1 MERREPDP
9 KKTQPAFGTRSCSTH
24 DLARGEH
31 LKKTR
36 LTKTHG
42 AAGPQVAALAALV
55 LALGALDAAPA
66 AAQLSL
72 AGKSVQM
79 LIGFGPGGGYD
90 LWGRVVARHIG
101 KHLPG
106 NPTVVPQNM
115 PGAGSFVA
123 ANNIYNLAPK
133 DGSVMGIIAR
143 DAALGPITGASG
155 ARFDPTRITWLGTPT
170 TETNVCI
177 ASSTAKVQTL
187 DQLYTTQL
195 IVGDTGV
202 GTGTHSYPKAL
213 NALLGM
219 KFKIIAG
226 FPSSSDVFLAMERHE
241 VDGICESLD
250 SVSGKRPDWI
260 PGHKVNILF
269 QGGAAPNPQLKGVP
283 FVPDLAH
290 TPEDRL
296 AIEFLYAGQG
306 IGRPFVAPPDMP
318 PDRVKMVRD
327 AFRDTMQDPEF
338 LDDAKRNMLDVA
350 PEDGEQLAALIQKVY
365 ATPKP
370 IVEKIGELIK

>member
-1 MERREPDP
+1 MNVPRLAQSRLAQFRLAHV
-9 KKTQPAFGTRSCSTH
+9 TASSAAAFAALSICVAG
-24 DLARGEH
+24 L
-31 LKKTR
+31 L
-36 LTKTHG
+36 G
-42 AAGPQVAALAALV
+42 AAGPTPASAQA
-55 LALGALDAAPA
+55 GA
-66 AAQLSL
+66 SL

-106 NPTVVPQNM
+106 NPNVVPQNM

-143 DAALGPITGASG
+143 DAPLGPITGATG
-155 ARFDPTRITWLGTPT
+155 ARFDPTKITWIGTPT

-177 ASSTAKVQTL
+177 ATSTAKVQTL
-187 DQLYTTQL
+187 KDLYVKEL

-213 NALLGM
+213 NALLGL

-226 FPSSSDVFLAMERHE
+226 FPSSSDVFLAMERGE

-260 PGHKVNILF
+260 PSKKVTILF
-269 QGGAAPNPQLKGVP
+269 QGGAVPNPQLKDVP
-283 FVPDLAH
+283 FVADLARSAD
-290 TPEDRL
+290 DRL

-306 IGRPFVAPPDMP
+306 IGRPFVAPPGMP
-318 PDRVKMVRD
+318 PDRIKMVRD
-327 AFRDTMQDPEF
+327 AFRDTMKDPDFVE
-338 LDDAKRNMLDVA
+338 DAKRNMLDVE
-350 PEDGEQLAALIQKVY
+350 PEDGEHLAALIQKVY

-370 IVEKIGELIK
+370 IVDKIGDLIK

>member
-1 MERREPDP
+1 MS
-9 KKTQPAFGTRSCSTH
+9 RSVQK
-24 DLARGEH
+24 LA
-31 LKKTR
+31 
-36 LTKTHG
+36 
-42 AAGPQVAALAALV
+42 ASSAALGALV
-55 LALGALDAAPA
+55 LACLAPA
-66 AAQLSL
+66 PARAQAGPSL
-72 AGKSVQM
+72 AGKNVQM
-79 LIGFGPGGGYD
+79 LIGFGAGGGYD

-101 KHLPG
+101 QHLPG
-106 NPTVVPQNM
+106 SPTVVPQNM

-143 DAALGPITGASG
+143 DAALGPITGAVG
-155 ARFDPTRITWLGTPT
+155 ARFDPTKITWLGTPT

-177 ASSTAKVQTL
+177 ANSTSKVKTL
-187 DQLYTTQL
+187 KDLYDKEL

-226 FPSSSDVFLAMERHE
+226 FPASSDVFLAMERGE

-260 PGHKVNILF
+260 RSRKVTILF
-269 QGGAAPNPQLKGVP
+269 QGGATPNPELKDVP
-283 FVPDLAH
+283 FVADLARN
-290 TPEDRL
+290 PDDRL

-318 PDRVKMVRD
+318 ADRLKMVRD
-327 AFRDTMQDPEF
+327 AFSATMKDPEF
-338 LDDAKRNMLDVA
+338 LEDAKRNMLDVE
-350 PEDGEQLAALIQKVY
+350 PEDGEHLAALIKKIY

-370 IVEKIGELIK
+370 IVDKIGELIK

>member
-1 MERREPDP
+1 MRVSRTAFASLSACVVGLLACVGDA
-9 KKTQPAFGTRSCSTH
+9 PAW
-24 DLARGEH
+24 AQ
-31 LKKTR
+31 
-36 LTKTHG
+36 
-42 AAGPQVAALAALV
+42 AGPT
-55 LALGALDAAPA
+55 
-66 AAQLSL
+66 L
-72 AGKSVQM
+72 AGKNVQM

-133 DGSVMGIIAR
+133 DGTVMGLIAR
-143 DAALGPITGASG
+143 DAALGPITGANG
-155 ARFDPTRITWLGTPT
+155 ARFDPTKITWLGTPT

-177 ASSTAKVQTL
+177 ATSTAKVQTL
-187 DQLYTTQL
+187 KDLFAKEL

-226 FPSSSDVFLAMERHE
+226 FPSSSDVFLAMERGE

-260 PGHKVNILF
+260 PSKKVTILF
-269 QGGAAPNPQLKGVP
+269 QGGAAANPQLKDVP
-283 FVPDLAH
+283 FVPDLARS
-290 TPEDRL
+290 PEDRL

-306 IGRPFVAPPDMP
+306 IGRPFVAPPNLP
-318 PDRVKMVRD
+318 PDRLKLLRD
-327 AFRDTMQDPEF
+327 AFMATMKDPEF
-338 LDDAKRNMLDVA
+338 IAEAAQRKLTLE
-350 PEDGEQLAALIQKVY
+350 PESGEELEALIRKTY

-370 IVEKIGELIK
+370 IVERIGKLIQ

>member
-1 MERREPDP
+1 MLELLMFKRVR
-9 KKTQPAFGTRSCSTH
+9 T
-24 DLARGEH
+24 
-31 LKKTR
+31 
-36 LTKTHG
+36 
-42 AAGPQVAALAALV
+42 VAALVAIPLGAALL
-55 LALGALDAAPA
+55 LAAAAPA
-66 AAQLSL
+66 AAQAGPSL
-72 AGKSVQM
+72 AGRNVQM

-101 KHLPG
+101 RHLPG
-106 NPTVVPQNM
+106 NPSVVPQNM

-123 ANNIYNLAPK
+123 ANNIFNLAPK
-133 DGSVMGIIAR
+133 DGTVMGIIAR
-143 DAALGPITGASG
+143 DAALGPITGATG
-155 ARFDPTRITWLGTPT
+155 ARFDPTKITWIGTPT

-177 ASSTAKVQTL
+177 ATSTAKVQTIK
-187 DQLYTTQL
+187 DLYEKEL

-226 FPSSSDVFLAMERHE
+226 FPSSSDVFLAMERGE

-260 PGHKVNILF
+260 PNKKVTILF
-269 QGGAAPNPQLKGVP
+269 QGGAAPDPDLKGVP
-283 FVPDLAH
+283 FIADLAH
-290 TPEDRL
+290 NPQDRL

-318 PDRVKMVRD
+318 ADRVKMVRD
-327 AFRDTMQDPEF
+327 AFDATMKDPDFIE
-338 LDDAKRNMLDVA
+338 DAKRNMLDVE
-350 PEDGEQLAALIQKVY
+350 PEDGAHLAALIDKVY

-370 IVEKIGELIK
+370 IVDKIGELIK

>member
-1 MERREPDP
+1 M
-9 KKTQPAFGTRSCSTH
+9 
-24 DLARGEH
+24 
-31 LKKTR
+31 
-36 LTKTHG
+36 
-42 AAGPQVAALAALV
+42 AAPVALAALSFV
-55 LALGALDAAPA
+55 CARPA
-66 AAQLSL
+66 SAQLSL
-72 AGKSVQM
+72 AGKTVQM

-133 DGSVMGIIAR
+133 DGSVMGLIAR
-143 DAALGPITGASG
+143 DAALGPITGAPG
-155 ARFDPTRITWLGTPT
+155 ARFDATKITWIGTPT
-170 TETNVCI
+170 TETNVCV
-177 ASSTAKVQTL
+177 AMSSAKVQTL
-187 DQLYTTQL
+187 AQLYTSEL

-260 PGHKVNILF
+260 PGKKVTILF
-269 QGGAAPNPQLKGVP
+269 QGGATPKEELKGVP
-283 FVPDLAH
+283 FVTDLARS
-290 TPEDRL
+290 PEDRL

-306 IGRPFVAPPDMP
+306 IGRPFVAPPGMTP
-318 PDRVKMVRD
+318 ERVKMLRD
-327 AFRDTMQDPEF
+327 AFERTMQDPDF
-338 LDDAKRNMLDVA
+338 LEDAHRNMLDVA
-350 PEDGEQLAALIQKVY
+350 PEGGEALAALIQKVY
-365 ATPKP
+365 ATPEP
-370 IVEKIGELIK
+370 IVQKIAELIK